1 MSPAERNALKH
12 AAEELAYRRSP
23 QAKAD
28 AAADRARRDS
38 ADRKAGHL
46 PTCGILKCAPGCVLS
61 KL

>member
-1 MSPAERNALKH
+1 MNTAERNALKH
-12 AAEELAYRRSP
+12 AADELTYRRSP

-28 AAADRARRDS
+28 AAADQQRREA

-46 PTCGILKCAPGCVLS
+46 PTCGILKCAPGCTHS